1 MEQEQEPLVFPQ
13 NIIKAWKD
21 LFEKFKKK
29 PLLTIP
35 AGAVL
40 IGLVY
45 YLMLTYAMGSCLVT
59 MLPPFLMLAIFWL
72 LDVKRGRMLLLA
84 GALGAT
90 AMFLVSTL
98 LFLGVYA
105 SVEPTTAY
113 SDDSAQLLR
122 DGMVTPFEGDSQTAF
137 NYTVSVY
144 VNESVS
150 ISEAK
155 VLIIDMVYGDI
166 RNETMLPG
174 PRNDTSAQY
183 YYTTTVSDP
192 INGYVFWVNVS
203 GTWYLASDHD
213 EGTDIAATGPM
224 HTDTFELTKLVL
236 YLSAIQAYLQFYGI
250 YALLVGMIWW
260 TRRARR
266 MREKQYEKWEA
277 KRKEEEAKTPRDEA
291 KVPSLSKAMGLEAD
305 DSFVCSECG
314 ADVPADATE
323 CPKCGE
329 KFE

>member
-1 MEQEQEPLVFPQ
+1 MVFPR
-13 NIIKAWKD
+13 NLIKAWKD
-21 LFEKFKKK
+21 LLEKFKKK
-29 PLLTIP
+29 PVLTIP
-35 AGAVL
+35 AGAGL

-45 YLMLTYAMGSCLVT
+45 YALLNFAMGSCLVT
-59 MLPPFLMLAIFWL
+59 MLPPFVMLAVFWL

-90 AMFLVSTL
+90 VMLLVSTFF
-98 LFLGVYA
+98 FLGVYA

-113 SDDSAQLLR
+113 STDSAQLLR
-122 DGMVTPFEGDSQTAF
+122 DGTVTPFDGDSQTAF
-137 NYTVSVY
+137 NFTLSVY
-144 VNESVS
+144 VNESVE
-150 ISEAK
+150 IHDAK

-174 PRNDTSAQY
+174 DRNETFAQY

-192 INGYVFWVNVS
+192 INGFVFWVNVS
-203 GTWYLASDHD
+203 GTWHLASDHD
-213 EGTDIAATGPM
+213 ELADIAATGPM
-224 HTDTFELTKLVL
+224 HADTLELTKLVL
-236 YLSAIQAYLQFYGI
+236 YLSAIQSYLQFYGI

-266 MREKQYEKWEA
+266 VREKQLEKWEI
-277 KRKEEEAKTPRDEA
+277 KRKEEEAKAPKDEA

-314 ADVPADATE
+314 ADVPADAAE